1 MYLITLIPL
10 FVGQISVTFIE
21 RAVRRREYI
30 KLLRPLSSEE
40 FHFATQLHL
49 NPSSVLPL
57 SLASRNNINNS
68 NKTLNTN
75 NTTSNNIANN
85 SQKGHNSDLISSRYS
100 TNDLPNIP
108 SSSSSTANNPL
119 YAHIPTTNK
128 KASSLKLTRSSSHP
142 IPLPSGNIHSNLTL
156 ASKHSTNNSSSQ
168 PFNSTPSSPTSNVN
182 SHIQL
187 ASKPSHSSLQTT
199 DLKINLAEFIVMEM
213 LRSEL

>member
-68 NKTLNTN
+68 NKALNTTTPPTTTN
-75 NTTSNNIANN
+75 NNGIS
-85 SQKGHNSDLISSRYS
+85 SQKGHNSDLFSSRYS

-108 SSSSSTANNPL
+108 SSSSSSSSSATNNAI
-119 YAHIPTTNK
+119 YTHISTTK

-142 IPLPSGNIHSNLTL
+142 ITLPSSNIRTL
-156 ASKHSTNNSSSQ
+156 PPLAGKHPISHHSSSQ
-168 PFNSTPSSPTSNVN
+168 PFHSTPSSPSSNVHSN
-182 SHIQL
+182 TPL
-187 ASKPSHSSLQTT
+187 ASKPTHSACRRL
-199 DLKINLAEFIVMEM
+199 I
-213 LRSEL
+213 